1 MNKIIS
7 AAMVMS
13 VIALVT
19 SCSETKIDDSS
30 VSEVVTTTEIAKTEE
45 TVMTSE
51 EVISEVPVI
60 ETTATETTK
69 IEIDSALYDMFC
81 HVAGN
86 YIHYDVETRAKVI
99 ACIVNKAESEG
110 VSVYSIINEKELDV
124 TSIRYGDDVHYS
136 ELSDAVAVFEEHR
149 NKWDFTDWTENDG
162 EIDFK

>member
-13 VIALVT
+13 VIALAT

-30 VSEVVTTTEIAKTEE
+30 VSEVVTTTEISETEE
-45 TVMTSE
+45 IVMTSE
-51 EVISEVPVI
+51 ETISEVPVI
-60 ETTATETTK
+60 ETTAAETTK

-149 NKWDFTDWTENDG
+149 NEWDFTDWTENDG

>member
-1 MNKIIS
+1 MKRTIT
-7 AAMVMS
+7 AAMIMS
-13 VIALVT
+13 VIALAT
-19 SCSETKIDDSS
+19 SCTDNVNVDESS
-30 VSEVVTTTEIAKTEE
+30 VEVTTAEE
-45 TVMTSE
+45 TTVLSE
-51 EVISEVPVI
+51 EVTAISEVPVSE
-60 ETTATETTK
+60 ETTVAETTR

-110 VSVYSIINEKELDV
+110 TSVYTIINEKELDV

-149 NKWDFTDWTENDG
+149 DEWDFTDWTENDG
-162 EIDFK
+162 EINFK

>member
-1 MNKIIS
+1 MKKTITASII
-7 AAMVMS
+7 MTL
-13 VIALVT
+13 IAVATSCASNPVDESSISEVTTVEETTALSEEVT
-19 SCSETKIDDSS
+19 SISEAS
-30 VSEVVTTTEIAKTEE
+30 VSE
-45 TVMTSE
+45 
-51 EVISEVPVI
+51 
-60 ETTATETTK
+60 ETTVAETTR

-110 VSVYSIINEKELDV
+110 VSVYTIINEKELDV

-149 NKWDFTDWTENDG
+149 DEWDFTDWTENDG
-162 EIDFK
+162 EINFK

>member
-13 VIALVT
+13 VIALAT
-19 SCSETKIDDSS
+19 SCADGTVDNSG
-30 VSEVVTTTEIAKTEE
+30 VEVITTETTTEE

-51 EVISEVPVI
+51 ETTSEVPVI

-99 ACIVNKAESEG
+99 SCIVNKAESEG
-110 VSVYSIINEKELDV
+110 ISVYSIINEKELDV

-149 NKWDFTDWTENDG
+149 NEWDFTDWTENDG

>member
-1 MNKIIS
+1 MKKTIT
-7 AAMVMS
+7 AAMIMS
-13 VIALVT
+13 VIALAT
-19 SCSETKIDDSS
+19 SCTDNVNVDESS
-30 VSEVVTTTEIAKTEE
+30 VSEVTTAEE
-45 TVMTSE
+45 TTVLSE
-51 EVISEVPVI
+51 EVTAISEVPVSE
-60 ETTATETTK
+60 ETTVAETTR

-110 VSVYSIINEKELDV
+110 TSVYTIINEKELDV

-149 NKWDFTDWTENDG
+149 DEWDFTDWTENDG
-162 EIDFK
+162 EINFK

>member
-13 VIALVT
+13 VIALAT

-30 VSEVVTTTEIAKTEE
+30 VSEVVTTTEISETEE
-45 TVMTSE
+45 IVMTSE
-51 EVISEVPVI
+51 ETISEVPVI
-60 ETTATETTK
+60 ETTAAETTK

-124 TSIRYGDDVHYS
+124 TSIRYGDDVYYS

-149 NKWDFTDWTENDG
+149 NEWDFTDWTENDG

>member
-13 VIALVT
+13 IIALAT
-19 SCSETKIDDSS
+19 SCADGTVDDSN
-30 VSEVVTTTEIAKTEE
+30 VEVITTETTTAEE
-45 TVMTSE
+45 TVMASE
-51 EVISEVPVI
+51 EAISEVPVI

-149 NKWDFTDWTENDG
+149 NEWDFTDWTENDG
-162 EIDFK
+162 EINFK